1 MHVRTPKI
9 KALVQLHRRRILLA
23 LWLALCL
30 SAAYALGFYAYL
42 SGDGQPALGRNGF
55 SREAKGQATDNR
67 PPSVVVHRPSSSF
80 DLFWEAY
87 RILRDEFYGELP
99 PARQLAYGA
108 LRGALSTL
116 GDPYSVFVEPQ
127 PHEMEKADLRGSF
140 GGIGANLSR
149 DAQGRVVLHPLPDSP
164 AAQAGV
170 QDGDILLAVDGL
182 PLTPTLSLEAITLW
196 LRGPVG
202 EPITLTLLRGDGPPV
217 SITVIRAEIELPS
230 VTWHQLQTA
239 PQVGYIGI
247 SRFSERTDQE
257 LRRALLDLRSQGVQ
271 RLILDLRDNSGGLL
285 QAAVDVAG
293 EFLPNEVI
301 LIEERRNH
309 LTEVRRSG
317 SGGLA
322 TDLPLVVLVN
332 RGTASAA
339 EIVAGALQ
347 DHSRARLI
355 GETTFGKGS
364 VQLIFELSDGSSL
377 HITAAR
383 WLTPGGHQLDGVG
396 LTPDI
401 VQVGTA
407 SAVKGEAAD
416 PTDPADAQLTLA
428 LRLLQTEEW

>member
-1 MHVRTPKI
+1 MHRLKTLIQGGRTRLPLI
-9 KALVQLHRRRILLA
+9 

-30 SAAYALGFYAYL
+30 SAAYALGFYTYMA
-42 SGDGQPALGRNGF
+42 DGQRTASG
-55 SREAKGQATDNR
+55 EADSPSVLR
-67 PPSVVVHRPSSSF
+67 PPSSPF

-127 PHEMEKADLRGSF
+127 PHEMEKADLHGSF
-140 GGIGANLSR
+140 GGIGANLSY
-149 DAQGRVVLHPLPDSP
+149 DAQGRVILHPLPDSP

-170 QDGDILLAVDGL
+170 QDGDILLAIDAV
-182 PLTPTLSLEAITLW
+182 PLTPTLSLEAITVW

-202 EPITLTLLRGDGPPV
+202 EPVTLTLLQGDGSPL
-217 SITVIRAEIELPS
+217 SITVVRAEIELPS
-230 VTWHQLQTA
+230 VAWRQLDTA
-239 PQVGYIGI
+239 PKVGYIGI
-247 SRFSERTDQE
+247 SRFSERTHQE
-257 LRRALLDLRSQGVQ
+257 LRRALQDLRSHGVQ

-293 EFLPNEVI
+293 EFIPNQVI

-309 LTEVRRSG
+309 VTEVRRSG

-322 TDLPLVVLVN
+322 TDLPLIVLVN

-347 DHSRARLI
+347 DHGRARLV

-383 WLTPGGHQLDGVG
+383 WLTPHHHQLDGVG

-401 VQVGTA
+401 VQGGGESADTA
-407 SAVKGEAAD
+407 G
-416 PTDPADAQLTLA
+416 PADAQFTLA
-428 LRLLQTEEW
+428 LGLLRAGEQ

>member
-1 MHVRTPKI
+1 MRRM
-9 KALVQLHRRRILLA
+9 KALTQPYQRRVLLV

-30 SAAYALGFYAYL
+30 SAAYALGFYAYIT
-42 SGDGQPALGRNGF
+42 
-55 SREAKGQATDNR
+55 SREPR
-67 PPSVVVHRPSSSF
+67 PSVSGPLSAVHRPSSSF

-87 RILRDEFYGELP
+87 RILRGEFYGNWP
-99 PARQLAYGA
+99 PARQMAYGA

-170 QDGDILLAVDGL
+170 QDGDILLAIDGV
-182 PLTPTLSLEAITLW
+182 PLTPTLSLEAITLR

-202 EPITLTLLRGDGPPV
+202 EPVTLILQKPADPPSAPHPPS
-217 SITVIRAEIELPS
+217 SIVIIRAEIELPS
-230 VTWHQLQTA
+230 VTWRQLETA
-239 PQVGYIGI
+239 PEVGYIAI

-257 LRRALLDLRSQGVQ
+257 LRRALQDLRDHGIQ

-293 EFLPNEVI
+293 EFLLNEVI

-309 LTEVRRSG
+309 VTQVWRSG
-317 SGGLA
+317 AGGLA

-347 DHSRARLI
+347 DHGRARLL

-383 WLTPGGHQLDGVG
+383 WLTPRRHQLDGVG

-401 VQVGTA
+401 VQEGESAEIA
-407 SAVKGEAAD
+407 S
-416 PTDPADAQLTLA
+416 PTDVQFALA
-428 LRLLQTEEW
+428 LSLLQTEER